1 MGDALGA
8 GELAGADAE
17 DAAESAQEGEA
28 ANAEEACEVGEAGAL
43 SGVGGEVVR
52 GTGDEGGLG
61 VGARGGEAGL
71 ATLAGTESGEF
82 GGGGGGE
89 EADVVARG
97 AAAGTAWAAVDF
109 GGLDGVD
116 ELAVGAGVAREDLLP
131 LATGKETGRGDGWSG
146 FDGWARM
153 RHFGCSPVAECLLRS
168 AREGLHKCLRF
179 PRRLKPHWK

>member
-1 MGDALGA
+1 VGDALGA

-28 ANAEEACEVGEAGAL
+28 ANAESACEVGEAGAL

-71 ATLAGTESGEF
+71 ATLAGAEAGKF
-82 GGGGGGE
+82 GCGGGGE
-89 EADVVARG
+89 EADIVARG

-109 GGLDGVD
+109 GGLDCVD
-116 ELAVGAGVAREDLLP
+116 ELSVGGCVAREDLLP

-168 AREGLHKCLRF
+168 ASAIFSHCEGA
-179 PRRLKPHWK
+179 